1 MLNENI
7 FQIGKQATGESFIG
21 RKELVADFRKNFL
34 ESNKQRT
41 RSIVGLPRSGK
52 SSFIKKVF
60 DEKIIPVNY
69 FFYYSDISAYS
80 TYFSIW
86 QSLFESLNEYLLAS
100 DLSKDQKNSRYLNNT
115 LSKISDIINVS
126 SEPDF
131 NDNFAWNK
139 FQTTVKAVFKLLK
152 KIGIHSILVFDEFDH
167 AITIFTLGTPQF
179 ALFRTIFSDADYDV
193 SAITISRRKMETIEG
208 KIYQS
213 STLANVMDFYP
224 FKGFND
230 SDLNEYYSVLS
241 ERYNLSL
248 SLEDKKLIHYYSGNL
263 PYLLS
268 VIGYNIVESS
278 SNGEKISIPDIFYQK
293 CTVINSYYQSCISQ
307 LETNGYLNKIIAF
320 VIGPRINVDKHDA
333 IELSSLGYLSV
344 NSESY
349 YICISDY
356 FSSMLSSS
364 LLKTSIWNELI
375 NLEKRLKSLVQHE
388 AQHIAHHF
396 QININDENQLQRQIL
411 VKSRVYSRDIERYD
425 YFTKSSNDNYFGVM
439 SLSCTVYLISV
450 HWDKFFKKY
459 FNNSNYTDYS
469 HKFDKCADARNPIA
483 HGHEDEALTDADKN
497 EVSSYCCEFFD
508 ILSKTFPQKTK
519 I

>member
-1 MLNENI
+1 MVNENI
-7 FQIGKQATGESFIG
+7 FQIGKQVTGESFIG
-21 RKELVADFRKNFL
+21 RKDLLANFRKNFL
-34 ESNKQRT
+34 ESRNQRT

-52 SSFIKKVF
+52 SSFIKNVF
-60 DEKIIPVNY
+60 DEKLIPNNCFY
-69 FFYYSDISAYS
+69 YYSDISVYS
-80 TYFSIW
+80 SFFSIW
-86 QSLFESLNEYLLAS
+86 HSLCTSLNDYLS
-100 DLSKDQKNSRYLNNT
+100 MSNIDENQNISRYINNIFN
-115 LSKISDIINVS
+115 KIDDIISVP

-131 NDNFAWNK
+131 NVNFAWNK
-139 FQTTVKAVFKLLK
+139 FQTTIKAIFKLLK

-167 AITIFTLGTPQF
+167 AMTIFTLGTPQF

-230 SDLNEYYSVLS
+230 DDMDEYYSVFS
-241 ERYNLSL
+241 KRYNLSL
-248 SLEDKKLIHYYSGNL
+248 SSKDREQIHYYSGNL

-268 VIGYNIVESS
+268 IIGYNIVESS
-278 SNGEKISIPDIFYQK
+278 SHGEEISIPKIFFQK
-293 CTVINSYYQSCISQ
+293 CTIINSYYQSCISQ
-307 LETNGYLNKIIAF
+307 LETNKYLNKIIAF
-320 VIGPRINVDKHDA
+320 VIGPKIDVDKHDA

-344 NSESY
+344 NKELN

-356 FSSMLSSS
+356 FSSMLSSR

-388 AQHIAHHF
+388 SRRIAEEF
-396 QININDENQLQRQIL
+396 SIPTNNDNELQREIL
-411 VKSRVYSRDIERYD
+411 VKSHINYKEIRRYD
-425 YFTKSSNDNYFGVM
+425 NFTASSNSNYFGVM
-439 SLSCTVYLISV
+439 SLSCTVRLIAF
-450 HWDKFFKKY
+450 HWDLCFKKY
-459 FNNSNYTDYS
+459 FYNSNYTDYS
-469 HKFDKCADARNPIA
+469 HKFNKCADARNPVA
-483 HGHEDEALTDADKN
+483 HGHEDESLTDADKN

-508 ILSKTFPQKTK
+508 ILSKSFPQNTN